1 MKAAGGQNAKD
12 TLDLAFQIS
21 NVLDTGLDR
30 HTLSLLIALLDRG
43 INPEPLS
50 ALIRIILAF
59 VSTFRHISWLFKV
72 STFTQATSG
81 YAHMLLLDKYVS
93 FYFMISI
100 YRFLRECFSFDAC
113 FCYRYLK

>member
-50 ALIRIILAF
+50 ALIREL
-59 VSTFRHISWLFKV
+59 SSPP
-72 STFTQATSG
+72 TQSHPSSNSSSVA
-81 YAHMLLLDKYVS
+81 KP
-93 FYFMISI
+93 
-100 YRFLRECFSFDAC
+100 
-113 FCYRYLK
+113 